1 MPLTDT
7 AIRAA
12 RPKEKPY
19 KLADSGGLFLYVAP
33 KGGKLWRMKYR
44 HAGKEGLLSFGPY
57 PAVSLKAAREK
68 RDEARRQIEGDRNPA
83 VEKRR
88 QEARARL
95 EAATTFKAVA
105 DEVIAKAEKEGKAP
119 STLRAAQR
127 YLSLLRKLHA
137 SPVAD
142 IEPIELLE
150 VLRPLE
156 AKGRHETALKT
167 RAFAGRVFRHAVLT
181 ARAKANPA
189 EALRGALTAPKVTHL
204 AAILEPAQVGAL
216 MRAIEGYDGQPS
228 TRLALQL
235 MAHLFVRPGELR
247 QARWSEIDFEAA
259 VWRIPAARM
268 KMKREHVVP
277 LSRQA
282 LEAFRQVQ
290 AIHPG
295 GPFVFPSLGSLDR
308 PMSENT
314 LNAALRLARLR
325 QGRDD
330 LARLPRHGLD
340 APERERQ
347 VDARRH
353 RARLGPCGQRRS
365 ARRLSSRRALAGARE
380 DDALVVRSPRR
391 ASGRRA
397 DPKVQ
402 EGRLTP
408 PTEAPAP
415 LPGQSMRVAAGFSD
429 DESRQAEPESGRQG
443 KRSASD
449 RAHVVEGIEDFGDP
463 LETRCWRIC
472 RIAQQ
477 FQCSESRRRTQAGAP
492 SFENIEHS
500 GSGDGKLCLS
510 RTEIPQP
517 GQCDRSARRPGFYL
531 AVSSGIRFSPNSPPS

>member
-7 AIRAA
+7 AVGAA
-12 RPKEKPY
+12 KPREKPY

-68 RDEARRQIEGDRNPA
+68 RDEARRQIEGGRNPA

-88 QEARARL
+88 QEARARI

-105 DEVIAKAEKEGKAP
+105 DEVIARAEKEGKAP
-119 STLRAAQR
+119 ATLKAAR
-127 YLSLLRKLHA
+127 RNLALLKKLHA

-150 VLRPLE
+150 ALRPLE

-204 AAILEPAQVGAL
+204 AAVLEPAQVGGL
-216 MRAIEGYDGQPS
+216 LRAIEGYDGQPS

-247 QARWSEIDFEAA
+247 QARWPEIDFDAA

-282 LEAFRQVQ
+282 LETFRQVQ
-290 AIHPG
+290 AVHPG
-295 GPFVFPSLGSLDR
+295 GALVFPSLGSLDR

-314 LNAALRLARLR
+314 LNAALR
-325 QGRDD
+325 
-330 LARLPRHGLD
+330 
-340 APERERQ
+340 
-347 VDARRH
+347 
-353 RARLGPCGQRRS
+353 RLGY
-365 ARRLSSRRALAGARE
+365 ARGEMTSHGFRAMASTLLNESGKWTPDAIERALAHADSDGVRAAYHRGAHWQERVKMMRWWSDHLDALRAGARI
-380 DDALVVRSPRR
+380 L
-391 ASGRRA
+391 
-397 DPKVQ
+397 
-402 EGRLTP
+402 
-408 PTEAPAP
+408 
-415 LPGQSMRVAAGFSD
+415 
-429 DESRQAEPESGRQG
+429 
-443 KRSASD
+443 
-449 RAHVVEGIEDFGDP
+449 
-463 LETRCWRIC
+463 
-472 RIAQQ
+472 
-477 FQCSESRRRTQAGAP
+477 
-492 SFENIEHS
+492 
-500 GSGDGKLCLS
+500 
-510 RTEIPQP
+510 
-517 GQCDRSARRPGFYL
+517 
-531 AVSSGIRFSPNSPPS
+531 RFKYGC

>member
-314 LNAALRLARLR
+314 LNAALR
-325 QGRDD
+325 
-330 LARLPRHGLD
+330 
-340 APERERQ
+340 
-347 VDARRH
+347 
-353 RARLGPCGQRRS
+353 RLGYAKGEMTSHGFRAMASTLLNESGKWTPD
-365 ARRLSSRRALAGARE
+365 AIERALAHADSDGVRAAYHRGAHWQERVKMMRWWSDHLDALRAGARI
-380 DDALVVRSPRR
+380 LKFRK
-391 ASGRRA
+391 G
-397 DPKVQ
+397 
-402 EGRLTP
+402 G
-408 PTEAPAP
+408 
-415 LPGQSMRVAAGFSD
+415 
-429 DESRQAEPESGRQG
+429 
-443 KRSASD
+443 
-449 RAHVVEGIEDFGDP
+449 
-463 LETRCWRIC
+463 
-472 RIAQQ
+472 
-477 FQCSESRRRTQAGAP
+477 
-492 SFENIEHS
+492 
-500 GSGDGKLCLS
+500 
-510 RTEIPQP
+510 
-517 GQCDRSARRPGFYL
+517 
-531 AVSSGIRFSPNSPPS
+531 